1 MQKGTRAVPGK
12 QKASVIELVVDN
24 SKIVA
29 KLNISNQRKML
40 WLLAGIGSGQ
50 IKVPMAQRKQRFFF
64 KYMEFLLTRNNV
76 CKGNIEGRE
85 RGCRRSLYRDTKNF
99 WQRRWK
105 TAICHFNTKH
115 LVLWTTPNTLEPQWK
130 NLLKE
135 LGIRSGVHSQES
147 NCPVSNTFM
156 ALSAV

>member
-24 SKIVA
+24 SKIVV
-29 KLNISNQRKML
+29 KLNIANQRKKL

-50 IKVPMAQRKQRFFF
+50 KEIGVFFF
-64 KYMEFLLTRNNV
+64 KYMEFLLTRNNI

-85 RGCRRSLYRDTKNF
+85 RECRQSLYRGTKKF

-105 TAICHFNTKH
+105 TYTRFLTSTQNI
-115 LVLWTTPNTLEPQWK
+115 
-130 NLLKE
+130 
-135 LGIRSGVHSQES
+135 
-147 NCPVSNTFM
+147 
-156 ALSAV
+156 